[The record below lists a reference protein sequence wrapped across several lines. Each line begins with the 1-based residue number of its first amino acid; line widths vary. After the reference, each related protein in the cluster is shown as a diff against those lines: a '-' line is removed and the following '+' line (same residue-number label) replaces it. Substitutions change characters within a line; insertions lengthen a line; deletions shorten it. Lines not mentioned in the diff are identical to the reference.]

1 MWLRFYLASF
11 FLFFFRIIISS
22 FINIVLEELF
32 LLMAEFRDIEANDL
46 MNMEDIPNM
55 RWDEIAMD
63 ADIVNKPTRRR
74 FRHKPMHRNEDG
86 DT

>member
-1 MWLRFYLASF
+1 
-11 FLFFFRIIISS
+11 
-22 FINIVLEELF
+22 
-32 LLMAEFRDIEANDL
+32 MAEFRDIEANDL